1 MVYRWISIEPLGL
14 AKNIEFYRSALSSD
28 KLLGTQH
35 WQMNGEITYTSI
47 VFIWGFVTEIVAF
60 IEFEKEGK
68 TAVVRREGICL
79 EHVANTKP
87 TEIISRKNLAPFV
100 QKAGTLYLTYG
111 PLLSEMKWLWAHP
124 TKISYFK
131 QDIITG

>member
-1 MVYRWISIEPLGL
+1 MPIRRFGKYSFHFYLPISQKLAHFLSAQMALVSSFFQMFIVLGMY
-14 AKNIEFYRSALSSD
+14 NI
-28 KLLGTQH
+28 
-35 WQMNGEITYTSI
+35 
-47 VFIWGFVTEIVAF
+47 GFVTEIVAF

-111 PLLSEMKWLWAHP
+111 PLLSEMKWL
-124 TKISYFK
+124 
-131 QDIITG
+131 